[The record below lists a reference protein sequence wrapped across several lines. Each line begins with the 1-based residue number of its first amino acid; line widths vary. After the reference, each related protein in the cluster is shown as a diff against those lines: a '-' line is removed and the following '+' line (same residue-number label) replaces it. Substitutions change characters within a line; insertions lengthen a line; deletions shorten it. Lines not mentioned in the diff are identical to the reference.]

1 MKKTQ
6 PVTDKSQ
13 IKERVKGQ
21 RGKVESA
28 VSKMP
33 FVPVSVDF
41 DLGFSSCERAQSK
54 RTKLVGE
61 ETVMDK
67 KVRRALEKEQ
77 CALTLY
83 RKRWGAFSTVM
94 IYLLEYVQQVYE
106 TTRKSVL
113 NNLSESYWVLRNMI
127 IAAHNDSKKKHL
139 REFTVTIDGKRDN
152 EKFSATF
159 PIVDEDNICVYN
171 DYIRAAIAAPRILAE
186 TSVQQTVNAWEQLLG
201 RLLGIKY
208 CLEPQSVPPTISAN
222 VVEILDAESFDG
234 IRNLFENKAIKEFLK
249 NSTEDQLKELNKELK
264 INFADMFESKV
275 LNELK
280 EIVLRRHLIVH
291 CDSIAVDDYCKE
303 IKKLGL
309 PEQQKGKTLF
319 TDVDYAIRAWDVIF
333 AAGIIIAH
341 MACLKCARGLKSNEL
356 ERFANWRLV
365 SSSFDALKH
374 ERNDAA
380 RLILEYANKLKIQT
394 DWEMLAVKINL
405 GIVYKREKRHKEMSA
420 VLDEHNWEYAPK
432 EFKAAAL
439 ALKGETKRALSELF
453 KWCGKDMERIKCAH
467 EWIVFEDLRKD
478 PEFEKRM
485 AKLRVKGDRELI
497 KITAPSVNAEGDE
510 TTRIERLNALFEA
523 AVKYAYKD

>member
-6 PVTDKSQ
+6 PITDKSQ
-13 IKERVKGQ
+13 IKESVKGQ
-21 RGKVESA
+21 RDKVEPVA
-28 VSKMP
+28 SKIP

-41 DLGFSSCERAQSK
+41 DLGFSSCERAQSR
-54 RTKLVGE
+54 RTKPVGE
-61 ETVMDK
+61 ETAVDK

-77 CALTLY
+77 CALALY
-83 RKRWGAFSTVM
+83 RKRWGTFSTVM

-127 IAAHNDSKKKHL
+127 IAANNDSKKKHI
-139 REFTVTIDGKRDN
+139 REFTLTFNGKRDK
-152 EKFSATF
+152 EEFRATF
-159 PIVDEDNICVYN
+159 PIVDEDNIGVYN

-201 RLLGIKY
+201 RLLGIQY
-208 CLEPQSVPPTISAN
+208 CLEPQSVPPTIFAN
-222 VVEILDAESFDG
+222 MEEILDAESFDG
-234 IRNLFENKAIKEFLK
+234 IRNLFENKAIKEFLRK
-249 NSTEDQLKELNKELK
+249 STEEQLKELNKELK
-264 INFADMFESKV
+264 VNFVDMFESKV

-291 CDSIAVDDYCKE
+291 CDSIVVDDYCKE
-303 IKKLGL
+303 IKRLGL
-309 PEQQKGKTLF
+309 PEPQKGKSLL

-341 MACLKCARGLKSNEL
+341 MACLKCARGLRSNEL
-356 ERFANWRLV
+356 ERFANRRIV

-374 ERNDAA
+374 GRNDAA
-380 RLILEYANKLKIQT
+380 RLILEYANKLKIKT

-405 GIVYKREKRHKEMSA
+405 GIVYKRQKRNKDMNA
-420 VLDEHNWEYAPK
+420 VLNEHNWEYAPK

-439 ALKGETKRALSELF
+439 ALKGAPKKALSELF
-453 KWCGKDMERIKCAH
+453 KWCGKDLERIRCAH
-467 EWIVFEDLRKD
+467 EWIVFEDLRND

-485 AKLRVKGDRELI
+485 TKLRVKGNRELI
-497 KITAPSVNAEGDE
+497 KMTAPSVNTKGGE
-510 TTRIERLNALFEA
+510 TTRIERLNALFET
-523 AVKYAYKD
+523 AVKYAHKN